1 MVEQCGGLGSR
12 SSGRTPPGVVPP
24 HVSTR
29 CVPEGQRPE
38 CAGLTFFYHP
48 RAEKVSLNK
57 QKAPITRGKKD
68 ESTPSKMRK
77 LRVTEHAINTA
88 IRPPDAEATFTTRV
102 TSGGLTPRLHGG
114 PLHSCTTVRK
124 EGQPGSWQGREQGA
138 WRRLPHGHHHHQD
151 TQDKASARPHFR
163 TTRWAKFR
171 FRRRS
176 VGEALEHGELSQ
188 QGQGS
193 RRFRNRPGPC
203 WSCTHLPRP
212 QPLNSRPHS

>member
-1 MVEQCGGLGSR
+1 MWGPGESVLWADTPWCGPASCQHEVRPRRSETRVCRANVLLP
-12 SSGRTPPGVVPP
+12 SSGGE
-24 HVSTR
+24 SFLK
-29 CVPEGQRPE
+29 Q
-38 CAGLTFFYHP
+38 
-48 RAEKVSLNK
+48 

>member
-1 MVEQCGGLGSR
+1 MNHEEGQSHRAEGQMVEQCGGLGSR

-57 QKAPITRGKKD
+57 QNAPITRGKKD

-163 TTRWAKFR
+163 TTRWAKIQ
-171 FRRRS
+171 
-176 VGEALEHGELSQ
+176 VPQTE
-188 QGQGS
+188 
-193 RRFRNRPGPC
+193 C
-203 WSCTHLPRP
+203 W
-212 QPLNSRPHS
+212 